1 MALLAGWLFADLL
14 LAVTVV
20 AMGASS
26 EAPAPST
33 TTTTAPHGERKPG
46 GEKPPPGPPGVD
58 RMPVEFKVK
67 ANASALLAKDRGEV
81 NRVVRQIRTRLAQA
95 RASRRRAA
103 IVLTFGTSPS
113 SSEGTR
119 LASAAN
125 ALLPRA
131 GPSVF
136 RGATYRN
143 FHSIV
148 GNTARRG
155 VLEFEVYLFT

>member
-1 MALLAGWLFADLL
+1 MTLLAGWLFADLL
-14 LAVTVV
+14 LGVTVV

-26 EAPAPST
+26 GTPAPSPT
-33 TTTTAPHGERKPG
+33 TTTDPCGPRKPG
-46 GEKPPPGPPGVD
+46 CGKPPSSQPGVD
-58 RMPVEFKVK
+58 PRPVRFEVK
-67 ANASALLAKDRGEV
+67 ANVSALLANDRGEAD
-81 NRVVRQIRTRLAQA
+81 RVVRQIRARLAQA

-103 IVLTFGTSPS
+103 IVLTFGTTPS

-136 RGATYRN
+136 KGATYRN